1 MCSFFILFLCF
12 YIYSIRFF
20 KVRIRPDKSGVVT
33 DGIKHSLNPFDEIA
47 VEEAVR
53 MREKKWA
60 TDILAVSVGPPASQV
75 IYTIR
80 ILVYFVI
87 FSILMH

>member
-1 MCSFFILFLCF
+1 MSNCLYFVTI
-12 YIYSIRFF
+12 F
-20 KVRIRPDKSGVVT
+20 KVRVRPDKSGIVT

-60 TDILAVSVGPPASQV
+60 TDILAVSVGPQTSQV
-75 IYTIR
+75 F
-80 ILVYFVI
+80 L
-87 FSILMH
+87 

>member
-1 MCSFFILFLCF
+1 MFVFILFYF
-12 YIYSIRFF
+12 SITLFILYNFF
-20 KVRIRPDKSGVVT
+20 KVRIRPDKMGVVT

-75 IYTIR
+75 IQNE
-80 ILVYFVI
+80 F
-87 FSILMH
+87 